1 MSFGIGWPWA
11 GICNCRYLDS
21 IKLYKSIRET
31 TSNVNVKEALR
42 KRLASLTYPFKLIY
56 FFGAGATYKTFSF
69 I

>member
-1 MSFGIGWPWA
+1 MSFGISWPWA
-11 GICNCRYLDS
+11 GICNFKYSDS
-21 IKLYKSIRET
+21 MNLCKSIRET

-42 KRLASLTYPFKLIY
+42 KRLASVTYPFKLIY